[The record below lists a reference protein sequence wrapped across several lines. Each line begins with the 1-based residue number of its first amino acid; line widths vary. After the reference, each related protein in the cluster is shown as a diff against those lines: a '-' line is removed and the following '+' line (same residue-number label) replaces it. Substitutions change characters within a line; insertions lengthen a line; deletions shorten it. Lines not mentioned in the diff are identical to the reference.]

1 VRDLLDGVPSG
12 SFLVISHPT
21 TEVDAEPMIQA
32 VEFWNQQGSA
42 PMTLRTRAEILR
54 LFAGTDLVEP
64 GVVSCSRWRPDQA
77 DPAAIVD
84 VTHFCGVASKS

>member
-32 VEFWNQQGSA
+32 VDFWNQQA
-42 PMTLRTRAEILR
+42 
-54 LFAGTDLVEP
+54 
-64 GVVSCSRWRPDQA
+64 RP
-77 DPAAIVD
+77 P
-84 VTHFCGVASKS
+84 